1 MCMFFIIVESA
12 KEPNK
17 KLGVDYIIRG
27 FDYDFLFV
35 FFSGIKDWI
44 SSQKQSKYA
53 STKKSSSIK
62 NIRRF
67 FLRMKIFLLLW
78 RCKGL
83 DKTSENLN
91 WI

>member
-1 MCMFFIIVESA
+1 MLKYYRWIFFIIVESA

-62 NIRRF
+62 
-67 FLRMKIFLLLW
+67 KH
-78 RCKGL
+78 
-83 DKTSENLN
+83 
-91 WI
+91 